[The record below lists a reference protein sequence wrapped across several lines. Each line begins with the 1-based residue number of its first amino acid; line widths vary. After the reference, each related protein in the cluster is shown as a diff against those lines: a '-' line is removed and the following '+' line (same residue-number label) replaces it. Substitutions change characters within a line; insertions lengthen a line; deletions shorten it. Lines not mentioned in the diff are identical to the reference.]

1 MSKRSNYWLG
11 FFAGAALSLS
21 FASLVIQFELPNT
34 LILYAQVAS
43 TGLLAAIL
51 LGFWARSKT

>member
-1 MSKRSNYWLG
+1 MSKRSYWLG
-11 FFAGAALSLS
+11 FLAGCCLSLS

-51 LGFWARSKT
+51 LGFWARSKI